1 MRANRFFF
9 LRTIPL
15 VFLVALVPSQK
26 ICATQGMHP
35 ILRKSWE
42 IHFPSFYKQ
51 SRLWLE
57 KLLCG
62 RFGEDLLPMY
72 FSWLLQFNPIR

>member
-15 VFLVALVPSQK
+15 VSLVPSQK

-35 ILRKSWE
+35 LPAPLE
-42 IHFPSFYKQ
+42 IMTSY
-51 SRLWLE
+51 
-57 KLLCG
+57 
-62 RFGEDLLPMY
+62 
-72 FSWLLQFNPIR
+72 